1 VNKCKTI
8 HTTRLIAYNC
18 RSHML
23 VLAVHYIRWTTVC
36 VIHVH
41 NTQSYIHGTLCA
53 KATMIAS
60 VTLYNL
66 LSVRHI
72 SN

>member
-1 VNKCKTI
+1 
-8 HTTRLIAYNC
+8 
-18 RSHML
+18 ML